1 MILRSLVSP
10 GRREIRVG
18 RDMINPALHIAMHEI
33 VANQLWADNPPE
45 VWAIAQRL
53 LADGYDRHEALHMLA
68 SVVTTEVFE
77 IMRHEQPPDIERV
90 RRALARPARRVG
102 ATSCRPAGRTP
113 SEPSGTPSGCTQAPQ
128 VTSNHH
134 RQQHRTKLRTRRDRP
149 ALPTI
154 SASWPPASRAHRRE
168 RARPGHSPGHRRRP
182 PRQDHRTAST
192 RGRPR
197 HLRHLRR
204 LGWMTRLRVWFD
216 QASVCSIGSITS
228 GGSWWTGAESV
239 LLGVTVSR
247 WRRQPMS
254 CATRTSSAPPPW
266 TL

>member
-90 RRALARPARRVG
+90 RRALA
-102 ATSCRPAGRTP
+102 
-113 SEPSGTPSGCTQAPQ
+113 
-128 VTSNHH
+128 
-134 RQQHRTKLRTRRDRP
+134 
-149 ALPTI
+149 ALPGGWEQRR
-154 SASWPPASRAHRRE
+154 ADLPAERHQNRAERRAAARKHRK
-168 RARPGHSPGHRRRP
+168 
-182 PRQDHRTAST
+182 
-192 RGRPR
+192 
-197 HLRHLRR
+197 
-204 LGWMTRLRVWFD
+204 
-216 QASVCSIGSITS
+216 
-228 GGSWWTGAESV
+228 
-239 LLGVTVSR
+239 
-247 WRRQPMS
+247 
-254 CATRTSSAPPPW
+254 
-266 TL
+266 